1 MAKVSEDYTERLTQA
16 CNASVEFSER
26 YKGLF
31 HRFSVEQFNEMFAQ
45 EILFYKPIELLGG
58 QIWGEGI
65 LVTYDCDDLQRMYD
79 TALISQSKVELLE
92 GHLFSTAQQS
102 QETTTLEL
110 DLAHELQWIVADEG
124 CIKGGYIIELGA
136 KTALMPGIAV
146 LRGSN
151 DRYDIRNASIG
162 DVLLIAEAVNEK
174 PKYFDLKLQALA
186 RVDLPEYWLLNTSTK
201 QLEVYNTSNGIEF
214 EHHATLEVGQ
224 KVMPLEFPN
233 HEIRWW

>member
-1 MAKVSEDYTERLTQA
+1 MANVSDDYTERLTQA
-16 CNASVEFSER
+16 CNASVEFSMR

-31 HRFSVEQFNEMFAQ
+31 HRFSLQQFYEMFAQ

-58 QIWGEGI
+58 QVWGEGI

-79 TALISQSKVELLE
+79 TGVISQGKVELLE
-92 GHLFSTAQQS
+92 GHIFAIPEQS

-110 DLAHELQWIVADEG
+110 DLGMELLHVVGDEA
-124 CIKGGYIIELGA
+124 CMKGGYIIELGA

-174 PKYFDLKLQALA
+174 PEYFDFKLQALA
-186 RVDLPEYWLLNTSTK
+186 RADMPEYWLLNTQTK
-201 QLEVYNTSNGIEF
+201 QLEVYSLSNGIEF

-224 KVMPLEFPN
+224 KVTPLEFPN
-233 HEIRWW
+233 REIRWW